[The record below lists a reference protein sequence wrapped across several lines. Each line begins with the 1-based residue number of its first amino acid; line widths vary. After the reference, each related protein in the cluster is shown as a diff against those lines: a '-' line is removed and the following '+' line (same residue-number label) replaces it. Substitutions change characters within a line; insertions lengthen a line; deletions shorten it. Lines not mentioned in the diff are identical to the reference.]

1 MKLLLD
7 ECVPRPL
14 RKQLNGHDVATIEQ
28 AGLKGLE
35 NGDLL
40 KAASTDFEVLVTVD
54 KNIEYQQ
61 NPKNLPMAILIL
73 SANSNRLQDLVSLIP
88 KVLLALDNIKSGEI
102 IIIDTKS

>member
-14 RKQLNGHDVATIEQ
+14 GKLLKGHYVVTIEQ

-61 NPKNLPMAILIL
+61 NPKNFPMAILIL
-73 SANSNRLQDLVSLIP
+73 SANSNRLEDLMPLIP
-88 KVLLALDNIKSGEI
+88 TALSALTDIKSGEI
-102 IIIDTKS
+102 ITIEQ

>member
-14 RKQLNGHDVATIEQ
+14 RKQLKGHDVATIEQ

-40 KAASTDFEVLVTVD
+40 KAASIDFEVLVTVD

-73 SANSNRLQDLVSLIP
+73 SASSNRLQDLVSLIP
-88 KVLLALDNIKSGEI
+88 KALLALGNIKSGEI

>member
-1 MKLLLD
+1 MRLLLD

-14 RKQLNGHDVATIEQ
+14 KRELRGHVVATIDQ

-40 KAASTDFEVLVTVD
+40 KTASPDFDVLITVD

-61 NPKNLPMAILIL
+61 NPKQLPMAVLIL
-73 SANSNRLQDLVSLIP
+73 SASSNRLEDLVPLIP
-88 KVLLALDNIKSGEI
+88 GALAALDNIKLGEVVTI
-102 IIIDTKS
+102 Q

>member
-14 RKQLNGHDVATIEQ
+14 RKQLKGHDVSTIER

-35 NGDLL
+35 NGILL
-40 KAASTDFEVLVTVD
+40 RSACTDFDVLVTVD

-61 NPKNLPMAILIL
+61 NPKDLPMAVLIL
-73 SANSNRLQDLVSLIP
+73 SANSNRLEDLAPLIP
-88 KVLLALDNIKSGEI
+88 KALSALNNIKSGEI
-102 IIIDTKS
+102 ITIEQ

>member
-14 RKQLNGHDVATIEQ
+14 TKQFRGHDVATIEQ

-40 KAASTDFEVLVTVD
+40 KSACLDFEVLVTVD

-61 NPKNLPMAILIL
+61 NPKNLPMAVLIL
-73 SANSNRLQDLVSLIP
+73 SANSNRLEDLVPLIP
-88 KVLLALDNIKSGEI
+88 NALAGLNDIKQGEI
-102 IIIDTKS
+102 ITIER

>member
-1 MKLLLD
+1 MLLD

-14 RKQLNGHDVATIEQ
+14 RKEFIGHEAKTIEQ

-40 KAASTDFEVLVTVD
+40 QAASVEFEVLVTVD

-61 NPKNLPMAILIL
+61 NPQNLPMAVLII
-73 SANSNRLQDLVSLIP
+73 SAVSNRLEHLLPLIP
-88 KVLLALDNIKSGEI
+88 KTLTALENISEREI
-102 IIIDTKS
+102 VIIK

>member
-1 MKLLLD
+1 MRLLLD

-14 RKQLNGHDVATIEQ
+14 KKEFTGHLVATIEQ

-40 KAASTDFEVLVTVD
+40 RVAAANFDILVTVD

-61 NPKNLPMAILIL
+61 NPANLPMAVLII
-73 SANSNRLQDLVSLIP
+73 SARSNRLEDLIP
-88 KVLLALDNIKSGEI
+88 MMSKVLDAIDVIKLGEVI
-102 IIIDTKS
+102 KVE

>member
-14 RKQLNGHDVATIEQ
+14 RKQLKGHDVVTIEQ

-61 NPKNLPMAILIL
+61 NPKNLPMAVLIL
-73 SANSNRLQDLVSLIP
+73 SANSNRLEDLMPLIP
-88 KVLLALDNIKSGEI
+88 TALSALTDIKSGEI
-102 IIIDTKS
+102 ITIEQ

>member
-14 RKQLNGHDVATIEQ
+14 RREFVGHETRTIEQ

-40 KAASTDFEVLVTVD
+40 LAASADFEVFITVD
-54 KNIEYQQ
+54 KNIKYQQ
-61 NPKNLPMAILIL
+61 NSQNLPVAVLII
-73 SANSNRLQDLVSLIP
+73 SAVSNRLEHLQPLIP
-88 KVLLALDNIKSGEI
+88 KVLTALENLAEKEI
-102 IIIDTKS
+102 TIVE